1 MVSAHIIL
9 ALLWILYGLLHSVL
23 AAPRIKAL
31 LKTDSQKIYYR
42 IFYSLFAFLS
52 LLALLFF
59 QIRLESTYIFS
70 STGMIRVAG
79 FLLAGAG
86 GLLMLICI
94 RKYFLRLS
102 GIRGLFTSDPSN
114 VLQISGVHRYV
125 RHPLYLGTFI
135 FLWGLFLL
143 IPLWS
148 SLIAVV
154 LIQAYTQTGI
164 IFEEKKLVAE
174 FGDQYRDYQQAV
186 PKLIPGLRQPGLIH
200 NKSTAESSRSAI

>member
-1 MVSAHIIL
+1 
-9 ALLWILYGLLHSVL
+9 
-23 AAPRIKAL
+23 
-31 LKTDSQKIYYR
+31 
-42 IFYSLFAFLS
+42 
-52 LLALLFF
+52 
-59 QIRLESTYIFS
+59 
-70 STGMIRVAG
+70 
-79 FLLAGAG
+79 
-86 GLLMLICI
+86 
-94 RKYFLRLS
+94 
-102 GIRGLFTSDPSN
+102 